1 MGIVKGSSIWKWVSV
16 VITILAALT
25 ISLKITEILISYIM
39 FLIGHL
45 SMALIMLKDKDWSLF
60 SMNIIWIVIDIT
72 GIITWG

>member
-25 ISLKITEILISYIM
+25 ISLKITEILISYII

>member
-16 VITILAALT
+16 VITILAPLT
-25 ISLKITEILISYIM
+25 ISLKITEILISYII

-72 GIITWG
+72 GIITWS